1 MAATAADA
9 ARDGNYTTEMTE
21 PVRVAVAGHR
31 GKVGSVL
38 ATAFQS
44 EPGIEYVGGVGH
56 GDDLA
61 TFLHEK
67 RPRAFVDFTRP
78 SEAVHNA
85 LAAIAAGA
93 SPIVGTTGIP
103 AEGVDKIETA
113 CKSRGL
119 GGVVAPNFA
128 VGAVLMMHLA
138 EIAAPHFDAVE
149 VIEMHHAA
157 KLDAPSG
164 TALATARRLAA
175 RRGDKPFSHK
185 KAEKETLAG
194 TRGGE
199 ESGVAVHSVRLPGFV
214 ADQEVIFG
222 LPGQTLTIAHR
233 TTSREAYVPGVL
245 LAIRAVTMSAKFYRD
260 LDELL
265 GL

>member
-1 MAATAADA
+1 MA
-9 ARDGNYTTEMTE
+9 E
-21 PVRVAVAGHR
+21 PIRVAVAGYR

-38 ATAFQS
+38 ASAFEA
-44 EPGIEYVGGVGH
+44 EPDIDYVGGVGK

-61 TFLHEK
+61 VFLHEK
-67 RPRAFVDFTRP
+67 RPQAFVDFTRP
-78 SEAVHNA
+78 SDALHNA
-85 LAAIAAGA
+85 LAAVAAGA
-93 SPIVGTTGIP
+93 SPIVGTTGLST
-103 AEGVDKIETA
+103 ADVDKIATA
-113 CKSRGL
+113 CLEQRL
-119 GGVVAPNFA
+119 GGIVAPNFA

-138 EIAAPHFDAVE
+138 EIAAPHFDAAE
-149 VIEMHHAA
+149 IIELHHAG

-175 RRGDKPFSHK
+175 TRGDTAFSHR
-185 KAEKETLAG
+185 KAEKETLPG

-199 ESGVAVHSVRLPGFV
+199 EGNVAVHSVRLPGFV

-245 LAIRAVTMSAKFYRD
+245 LAIRKVVSGGALFYRG
-260 LDELL
+260 LDALL
-265 GL
+265 GLKS